1 MSPFQIRCVSP
12 PPTRPLA
19 DGTPEIS
26 PEIQTH
32 MRTSLQVS
40 VGFAA
45 RQQKQ
50 QYLMGYSR
58 YIIFS
63 DFKRVEEPPAV
74 VCGSRSLTWNTAL
87 LAVAFVLS
95 CRLTEEFAWI
105 INVLPN
111 LGAGWAV
118 AILFN
123 ISTSFCNSKMRTN
136 LSLLTDI

>member
-1 MSPFQIRCVSP
+1 MRFTSTNSASGRWDSRDFSRDSNSH
-12 PPTRPLA
+12 A
-19 DGTPEIS
+19 DIS
-26 PEIQTH
+26 A
-32 MRTSLQVS
+32 
-40 VGFAA
+40 GFCWFCSW
-45 RQQKQ
+45 QQKQ

-58 YIIFS
+58 YIILS
-63 DFKRVEEPPAV
+63 DFERVEEPPAV
-74 VCGSRSLTWNTAL
+74 VCGSRSLTWDTAL

-95 CRLTEEFAWI
+95 CRLTEEFSWI

-136 LSLLTDI
+136 LSLLIDI